1 MEENRDDGSKTI
13 IQLIISGGQVN
24 ISTDNGEVNANQNNE
39 PKIIEKQ
46 VIIDNES
53 QNYTRNRNRKSGE
66 TDNGTV
72 LLGGLVLIFAVGVY
86 VQYRWQI
93 LLGFI
98 VISLLIELLTCTIY
112 YKGKKN
118 GILYDKNLQQ
128 IGG

>member
-1 MEENRDDGSKTI
+1 MEENRDGGSKTI
-13 IQLIISGGQVN
+13 IQLIISGGRVN
-24 ISTDNGEVNANQNNE
+24 ISTDNGVVNANQNNE

-46 VIIDNES
+46 VIIDNVS
-53 QNYTRNRNRKSGE
+53 QNCTRNRNRKSGE

-98 VISLLIELLTCTIY
+98 VISLLIELLTYTIY

-118 GILYDKNLQQ
+118 GILYNKNLQQ

>member
-1 MEENRDDGSKTI
+1 M
-13 IQLIISGGQVN
+13 
-24 ISTDNGEVNANQNNE
+24 
-39 PKIIEKQ
+39 
-46 VIIDNES
+46 
-53 QNYTRNRNRKSGE
+53 
-66 TDNGTV
+66 
-72 LLGGLVLIFAVGVY
+72 LIFAVGVY

>member
-72 LLGGLVLIFAVGVY
+72 LLRISVNFCSWSICAISLADFIGVYRYIFAD
-86 VQYRWQI
+86 RIINMHDI
-93 LLGFI
+93 L
-98 VISLLIELLTCTIY
+98 
-112 YKGKKN
+112 
-118 GILYDKNLQQ
+118 
-128 IGG
+128 

>member
-1 MEENRDDGSKTI
+1 MEENRDGGSKTI
-13 IQLIISGGQVN
+13 IQLIISGGRVN
-24 ISTDNGEVNANQNNE
+24 ISTDNGVVNANQNNE

-46 VIIDNES
+46 VIIDNVS
-53 QNYTRNRNRKSGE
+53 QNCTRNRNRKSGE

-98 VISLLIELLTCTIY
+98 VISLLIELLTYTIY